1 MALRLIE
8 IFLPVDEKDRI
19 QELLKDHKILGS
31 WQEGLSEGKILIKL
45 LLPVEETGAVLDL
58 LEKHFSL
65 LQTEDFR
72 IILLPVEASIPRPQ
86 PEEEP
91 PPDHKEP
98 VPEQKPETKIAG
110 ISREELYADIEETSR
125 LSWIFIVFVLLASIV
140 AAIGILRD
148 NVVVIIGAMVI
159 APLLGPNVALSFAT
173 TLGDTDLTRRAM
185 KTNVA
190 GLLAGFLLALLLAL
204 VFQVNPEIPRVVS
217 STKVGVGDIV
227 LALAAGS
234 AAALSFT
241 TGIMS
246 ALIGVMV
253 AVALLPPLVTLGMLI
268 GAGEWE
274 MALGALLLVLTNLI
288 CINLAGVVTFLA
300 RGIRPLTWWE
310 EKKAKK
316 ATRKAIAI
324 WTFLLLILVVVIV
337 LSQRG

>member
-19 QELLKDHKILGS
+19 QKLLKDHKVLGS
-31 WQEGLSEGKILIKL
+31 WQQELSEGKILIKL
-45 LLPVEETGAVLDL
+45 LLPAEETGAVLDL

-86 PEEEP
+86 PEEV
-91 PPDHKEP
+91 PPDHKESQ
-98 VPEQKPETKIAG
+98 PEPKLESKIAG
-110 ISREELYADIEETSR
+110 ISREELYADIQGGAK
-125 LSWIFIVFVLLASIV
+125 LSWGFIVLILLSSIV
-140 AAIGILRD
+140 AAIGILRG
-148 NVVVIIGAMVI
+148 NVVIIIGAMVI

-173 TLGDTDLTRRAM
+173 TLGDIKLARRAM
-185 KTNVA
+185 KTNVV
-190 GLLAGFLLALLLAL
+190 GIFTALLLAIL
-204 VFQVNPEIPRVVS
+204 LGVVLTVAPDAPEMVS
-217 STKVGVGDIV
+217 RTKVGLGDII

-241 TGIMS
+241 TGILS

-253 AVALLPPLVTLGMLI
+253 AVALLPPLITLGILI
-268 GAGEWE
+268 GAGHWD
-274 MALGALLLVLTNLI
+274 MALGALLLLLTNLI
-288 CINLAGVVTFLA
+288 CINLAGVMTFLA
-300 RGIRPLTWWE
+300 RGIRPLRWWE
-310 EKKAKK
+310 ANIAKK

-324 WTFLLLILVVVIV
+324 WTSLLLVLVVVIL